1 MTHPDDANRLMM
13 LSDPRLSEWID
24 GRLSTTEAAEVEQI
38 VRQSPELTRLAND
51 LRAIKRALSQS
62 KTHAPN
68 ASFVQGVMQ
77 AIDAA
82 VEQSESGVQNQKIAN
97 EWQHIEEQRIAEERA
112 EAGEDASAVEESAG
126 REKMLPTHWNRY
138 WQILAL
144 SGALAAGVLV
154 SIVIDK
160 SRSEK
165 DLREETALLQKKQ
178 SASPSP
184 ALPRSLA
191 AAATAQNGTV
201 HLSAAA
207 APPEGLRVRVRMQNK
222 NGHERLEELLA
233 ASDFRI
239 ESSDSEPQQIIGTG
253 SVEAI
258 DALLASL
265 AEPSESLLLEE
276 IPLLLAAADT
286 SATRFAPPSPLAN
299 AFPQPSLRQAK
310 TNEIKTNE
318 AQTNEAQTDE
328 AQTDKAQTNARAAAP
343 GLASV
348 DLQVAAAQSVAQ
360 KSDNRNGDKAGSV
373 SQSQAKRVAHAVRL
387 CIEIIDDAPNDDL
400 QGLQEP
406 QGPQDPQS
414 PQGVAP

>member
-184 ALPRSLA
+184 ASPRSLA

-239 ESSDSEPQQIIGTG
+239 ESSDNEPQQIIGTG

-318 AQTNEAQTDE
+318 AQTD
-328 AQTDKAQTNARAAAP
+328 ARAAAP
-343 GLASV
+343 GLASA

-360 KSDNRNGDKAGSV
+360 QSDDRNGDKAGSV

>member
-1 MTHPDDANRLMM
+1 MM

-184 ALPRSLA
+184 ASPRSLA

-239 ESSDSEPQQIIGTG
+239 ESSDNEPQQIIGTG

-299 AFPQPSLRQAK
+299 SFPQPSLRQAK

-328 AQTDKAQTNARAAAP
+328 AQTDEAQTDARAAAP
-343 GLASV
+343 GLASA

-360 KSDNRNGDKAGSV
+360 QSDDRNGDKAGSV

>member
-126 REKMLPTHWNRY
+126 REKMLPTHWNQY

-239 ESSDSEPQQIIGTG
+239 ESSDNEPQQIIGTG

-299 AFPQPSLRQAK
+299 SFPQPSLRQAK

-328 AQTDKAQTNARAAAP
+328 AQTNARAAAP

>member
-1 MTHPDDANRLMM
+1 MTHPDDANRLML

-38 VRQSPELTRLAND
+38 VRQSAELTRLAND

-126 REKMLPTHWNRY
+126 REKTLPTHWNRY

-165 DLREETALLQKKQ
+165 DLGEETALLQKKQ

-239 ESSDSEPQQIIGTG
+239 ESSDNEPQQIIGTG

-318 AQTNEAQTDE
+318 AQTNEAQTNE
-328 AQTDKAQTNARAAAP
+328 AQTDARAAAP

-360 KSDNRNGDKAGSV
+360 QSDDRNGDKAGSV

-387 CIEIIDDAPNDDL
+387 CIEIIDETPNDDL
-400 QGLQEP
+400 EGLQDH
-406 QGPQDPQS
+406 QDPQS

>member
-184 ALPRSLA
+184 ASPRSLA

-239 ESSDSEPQQIIGTG
+239 ESSDNEPQQIIGTG

-310 TNEIKTNE
+310 TNE
-318 AQTNEAQTDE
+318 AQTNEAQTD
-328 AQTDKAQTNARAAAP
+328 ARAAAP
-343 GLASV
+343 GLASA

-360 KSDNRNGDKAGSV
+360 QSDDRNGDKAGSV

>member
-82 VEQSESGVQNQKIAN
+82 VEQSESGGENQKIAD

-165 DLREETALLQKKQ
+165 NLGEETAQLQKKQ

-184 ALPRSLA
+184 ASPRSLA

-239 ESSDSEPQQIIGTG
+239 ESSDNEPQQIIGTG

-299 AFPQPSLRQAK
+299 SFPQPSLRQAK

-318 AQTNEAQTDE
+318 AQTD
-328 AQTDKAQTNARAAAP
+328 ARAAAP
-343 GLASV
+343 GLASD

-360 KSDNRNGDKAGSV
+360 QSDDRNGDKAGSV
-373 SQSQAKRVAHAVRL
+373 SQSQAKRVAPAVRL

>member
-126 REKMLPTHWNRY
+126 REKMLPTHWNQY

-233 ASDFRI
+233 VSDFRI
-239 ESSDSEPQQIIGTG
+239 ESSDNEPQQIIGTG

-299 AFPQPSLRQAK
+299 SFPQPSLRQAK

-328 AQTDKAQTNARAAAP
+328 AQTDEAQTDEAQTDARAAAP

-360 KSDNRNGDKAGSV
+360 QSDDRNGDKAGSV

-406 QGPQDPQS
+406 QGL
-414 PQGVAP
+414 QGVAP

>member
-126 REKMLPTHWNRY
+126 REKTLPTHWNRY

-184 ALPRSLA
+184 ASPRSLA

-310 TNEIKTNE
+310 TNE
-318 AQTNEAQTDE
+318 AQTNEAQTD
-328 AQTDKAQTNARAAAP
+328 ARAAAP

-360 KSDNRNGDKAGSV
+360 QSDDRNGDKAGSV

-400 QGLQEP
+400 EGLQGLQDH

>member
-165 DLREETALLQKKQ
+165 NLGEETAQLQKKQ

-191 AAATAQNGTV
+191 TAATRQNGTV

-233 ASDFRI
+233 VSDFRI
-239 ESSDSEPQQIIGTG
+239 ESSDNEPQQIIGTG

-310 TNEIKTNE
+310 TDEIKTNE
-318 AQTNEAQTDE
+318 AQTD
-328 AQTDKAQTNARAAAP
+328 ARAAAP
-343 GLASV
+343 GLASA

-360 KSDNRNGDKAGSV
+360 QSDDRNGDKAGSV

-400 QGLQEP
+400 QGLQDH

>member
-1 MTHPDDANRLMM
+1 MM

-97 EWQHIEEQRIAEERA
+97 EWQHIEEQRIAEELA

-126 REKMLPTHWNRY
+126 REKTLPTHWNRY

-165 DLREETALLQKKQ
+165 NLGEETALLQKKQ

-184 ALPRSLA
+184 ASPRSLA

-299 AFPQPSLRQAK
+299 SFPQPSLRQAK

-318 AQTNEAQTDE
+318 AQTN
-328 AQTDKAQTNARAAAP
+328 ARAAAP
-343 GLASV
+343 GLASA

-400 QGLQEP
+400 EGLQD
-406 QGPQDPQS
+406 PQDPQS

>member
-38 VRQSPELTRLAND
+38 VRQSAELTRLAND

-165 DLREETALLQKKQ
+165 NLGEETALLQKKQ

-310 TNEIKTNE
+310 TNE
-318 AQTNEAQTDE
+318 AQTDE
-328 AQTDKAQTNARAAAP
+328 AQTDARAAAP

-360 KSDNRNGDKAGSV
+360 QSDDRNGDKAGSV

-387 CIEIIDDAPNDDL
+387 CIEIIDETPNDDL
-400 QGLQEP
+400 EGLQDH

>member
-1 MTHPDDANRLMM
+1 MM

-82 VEQSESGVQNQKIAN
+82 VEQSESGGENQKIAD

-112 EAGEDASAVEESAG
+112 EADEDASAVEESAG
-126 REKMLPTHWNRY
+126 PEKMLPTHWNRY

-165 DLREETALLQKKQ
+165 NLGEETAQLQKKQ

-191 AAATAQNGTV
+191 AAATGQNGTV

-239 ESSDSEPQQIIGTG
+239 ESSDNEPQQIMGTG

-299 AFPQPSLRQAK
+299 AFPQPSLRQ
-310 TNEIKTNE
+310 T
-318 AQTNEAQTDE
+318 QTDE
-328 AQTDKAQTNARAAAP
+328 IKADGAQADARAAAP
-343 GLASV
+343 GLASA

-360 KSDNRNGDKAGSV
+360 QSDNRNGDKAGSV
-373 SQSQAKRVAHAVRL
+373 SQSQAKRVAPAVRL

-400 QGLQEP
+400 EGL

>member
-1 MTHPDDANRLMM
+1 MM

-38 VRQSPELTRLAND
+38 VRQSAELTRLAND

-126 REKMLPTHWNRY
+126 REKTLPTHWNRY

-165 DLREETALLQKKQ
+165 NLGEETALLQKKQ

-184 ALPRSLA
+184 ASPRSLA

-239 ESSDSEPQQIIGTG
+239 ESSDNEPQQIIGTG

-318 AQTNEAQTDE
+318 AQTNEAQTD
-328 AQTDKAQTNARAAAP
+328 ARAAAP

-360 KSDNRNGDKAGSV
+360 QSDDRNGDKAGSV

-400 QGLQEP
+400 EGLQD
-406 QGPQDPQS
+406 PQDPQS

>member
-1 MTHPDDANRLMM
+1 MM

-82 VEQSESGVQNQKIAN
+82 VEQSESGVQNQKIAD

-126 REKMLPTHWNRY
+126 REKMLPTHWNQY

-165 DLREETALLQKKQ
+165 NLGEETAQLQKKQ

-184 ALPRSLA
+184 ASPRSLA

-239 ESSDSEPQQIIGTG
+239 ESSDNEPQQIIGTG

-310 TNEIKTNE
+310 TNEIKANE
-318 AQTNEAQTDE
+318 AQANEAQTDE
-328 AQTDKAQTNARAAAP
+328 AQTDARAAAP
-343 GLASV
+343 GLASA

-360 KSDNRNGDKAGSV
+360 QSDDRNGDKAGSV

-400 QGLQEP
+400 QGLQDP
-406 QGPQDPQS
+406 QG

>member
-165 DLREETALLQKKQ
+165 NLGEETALLQKKQ

-239 ESSDSEPQQIIGTG
+239 ESSDNEPQQIIGTG

-299 AFPQPSLRQAK
+299 SFPQPSLRQAK

-328 AQTDKAQTNARAAAP
+328 AQTNARAAAP

>member
-1 MTHPDDANRLMM
+1 MM

-38 VRQSPELTRLAND
+38 VRKSPELTRLAND

-299 AFPQPSLRQAK
+299 SFPQPSLRQAK

-328 AQTDKAQTNARAAAP
+328 AQTDARAAAP
-343 GLASV
+343 GLASA

-360 KSDNRNGDKAGSV
+360 QSDDRNGDKAGSV

-400 QGLQEP
+400 QGLQDHQGPQEPQEP
-406 QGPQDPQS
+406 QGL
-414 PQGVAP
+414 QGVAP

>member
-184 ALPRSLA
+184 ASPRSLA

-328 AQTDKAQTNARAAAP
+328 AQTDARAAAP
-343 GLASV
+343 GLASA

-400 QGLQEP
+400 QGLQDP

>member
-126 REKMLPTHWNRY
+126 REKTLPTHWNRY

-165 DLREETALLQKKQ
+165 NLGEETALLQKKQ

-184 ALPRSLA
+184 ASPRSLA

-310 TNEIKTNE
+310 TNE
-318 AQTNEAQTDE
+318 AQTDE
-328 AQTDKAQTNARAAAP
+328 AQTDARAAAP
-343 GLASV
+343 GLASA

-360 KSDNRNGDKAGSV
+360 QSDDRNGDKAGSV

-387 CIEIIDDAPNDDL
+387 CIEIIDETPNDDL
-400 QGLQEP
+400 EGLQDH

>member
-1 MTHPDDANRLMM
+1 MM

-184 ALPRSLA
+184 ASPRSLA

-239 ESSDSEPQQIIGTG
+239 ESSDNEPQQIIGTG

-299 AFPQPSLRQAK
+299 SFPQPSLRQAK

-318 AQTNEAQTDE
+318 AQTN
-328 AQTDKAQTNARAAAP
+328 ARAAAP
-343 GLASV
+343 GLASA

-373 SQSQAKRVAHAVRL
+373 SQSQAKRVAPAVRL

>member
-68 ASFVQGVMQ
+68 ANFVQGVMQ

-184 ALPRSLA
+184 ASPRSLA

-239 ESSDSEPQQIIGTG
+239 ESSDNEPQQIIGTG

-328 AQTDKAQTNARAAAP
+328 AQTDARAAAP
-343 GLASV
+343 GLASA

-373 SQSQAKRVAHAVRL
+373 SQSQAKRVAPAVRL

>member
-82 VEQSESGVQNQKIAN
+82 VEQSESGVQNQKIAD

-126 REKMLPTHWNRY
+126 REKMLPTHWNQY

-165 DLREETALLQKKQ
+165 NLGEETAQLQKKQ

-184 ALPRSLA
+184 ASPRSLA

-239 ESSDSEPQQIIGTG
+239 ESSDNEPQQIIGTG

-310 TNEIKTNE
+310 TNEIKANE
-318 AQTNEAQTDE
+318 AQANEAQTDE
-328 AQTDKAQTNARAAAP
+328 AQTDARAAAP
-343 GLASV
+343 GLASA

-360 KSDNRNGDKAGSV
+360 QSDDRNGDKAGSV

-400 QGLQEP
+400 QGLQDP
-406 QGPQDPQS
+406 QG

>member
-184 ALPRSLA
+184 ASPRSLA

-239 ESSDSEPQQIIGTG
+239 ESSDNEPQQIIGTG

-328 AQTDKAQTNARAAAP
+328 AQTNARAAAP

>member
-1 MTHPDDANRLMM
+1 MM

-191 AAATAQNGTV
+191 TAATRQNGTV

-239 ESSDSEPQQIIGTG
+239 ESSDNEPQQIIGTG

-299 AFPQPSLRQAK
+299 SFPQPSLRQAK

-318 AQTNEAQTDE
+318 AQTDE
-328 AQTDKAQTNARAAAP
+328 AQTDARAAAP
-343 GLASV
+343 GLASA

-360 KSDNRNGDKAGSV
+360 QSDDRNGDKAGSV

-406 QGPQDPQS
+406 QDPQDPQS

>member
-184 ALPRSLA
+184 ASPRSLA

-239 ESSDSEPQQIIGTG
+239 ESSDNEPQQIIGTG

-299 AFPQPSLRQAK
+299 SFPQPSLRQAK
-310 TNEIKTNE
+310 TDEIK
-318 AQTNEAQTDE
+318 TNEAQTDE
-328 AQTDKAQTNARAAAP
+328 AQTDARAAAP
-343 GLASV
+343 GLASA

-360 KSDNRNGDKAGSV
+360 QSDDRNGDKAGSV

>member
-299 AFPQPSLRQAK
+299 SFPQPSLRQAK

-318 AQTNEAQTDE
+318 AQTDE
-328 AQTDKAQTNARAAAP
+328 AQTDKAQTDARAAAP
-343 GLASV
+343 GLASA

-360 KSDNRNGDKAGSV
+360 QSDDRNGDKAGSV

>member
-126 REKMLPTHWNRY
+126 REKTLPTHWNRY

-154 SIVIDK
+154 SIVIEK
-160 SRSEK
+160 SRREK
-165 DLREETALLQKKQ
+165 DLREETALLQKKH

-184 ALPRSLA
+184 ASPRSLA

-299 AFPQPSLRQAK
+299 SFPQPSLRQAK

-318 AQTNEAQTDE
+318 AQTDE
-328 AQTDKAQTNARAAAP
+328 AQTDARAAAP
-343 GLASV
+343 GLASA

-360 KSDNRNGDKAGSV
+360 QSDDRNGDKAGSV
-373 SQSQAKRVAHAVRL
+373 SQSQAKRVAPAVRL

>member
-1 MTHPDDANRLMM
+1 MM

-184 ALPRSLA
+184 ASPRSLA

-239 ESSDSEPQQIIGTG
+239 ESSDNEPQQIIGTG

-299 AFPQPSLRQAK
+299 SFPQPSLRQAK

-328 AQTDKAQTNARAAAP
+328 AQTNARAAAP

-406 QGPQDPQS
+406 QDPQDPQS

>member
-1 MTHPDDANRLMM
+1 MM

-126 REKMLPTHWNRY
+126 REKTLPTHWNRY

-165 DLREETALLQKKQ
+165 NLGEETALLQKKQ

-318 AQTNEAQTDE
+318 IKTDE
-328 AQTDKAQTNARAAAP
+328 AQTDARAAAP
-343 GLASV
+343 GLASA

-360 KSDNRNGDKAGSV
+360 QSDDRNGDKAGSV

-400 QGLQEP
+400 EGLQGLQDH

>member
-239 ESSDSEPQQIIGTG
+239 ESSDNEPQQIIGTG

-318 AQTNEAQTDE
+318 IKTNEAQTD
-328 AQTDKAQTNARAAAP
+328 ARAAAP
-343 GLASV
+343 GLASD

-360 KSDNRNGDKAGSV
+360 QSDDRNGDKAGSV

-387 CIEIIDDAPNDDL
+387 CIEIIDDASNDDL

-406 QGPQDPQS
+406 QGPQDPQDPQS

>member
-1 MTHPDDANRLMM
+1 MM

-82 VEQSESGVQNQKIAN
+82 VEQSESGGENQKIAD

-112 EAGEDASAVEESAG
+112 EADEDASAVEESAG
-126 REKMLPTHWNRY
+126 PEKMLPTHWNRY

-165 DLREETALLQKKQ
+165 DLGEETAQLQNKQ

-184 ALPRSLA
+184 ASPRSLA

-239 ESSDSEPQQIIGTG
+239 ESSDNEPQQIIGTG

-310 TNEIKTNE
+310 TDEIKTNE
-318 AQTNEAQTDE
+318 AQTD
-328 AQTDKAQTNARAAAP
+328 ARAAAP
-343 GLASV
+343 GLASA

-373 SQSQAKRVAHAVRL
+373 SQSQAKRVAPAVRL

-400 QGLQEP
+400 EGL

>member
-1 MTHPDDANRLMM
+1 MM

-165 DLREETALLQKKQ
+165 NLGEETALLQKKQ

-184 ALPRSLA
+184 ASPRSLA

-239 ESSDSEPQQIIGTG
+239 ESSDNEPQQIIGTG

-299 AFPQPSLRQAK
+299 SFPQPSLRQAK

-318 AQTNEAQTDE
+318 AQTD
-328 AQTDKAQTNARAAAP
+328 ARAAAP
-343 GLASV
+343 GLASA

-360 KSDNRNGDKAGSV
+360 QSDDRNGDKAGSV

-400 QGLQEP
+400 QGLQDP

>member
-38 VRQSPELTRLAND
+38 VRQSAELTRLAND

-126 REKMLPTHWNRY
+126 REKTLPTHWNRY

-165 DLREETALLQKKQ
+165 NLGEETALLQKKQ

-184 ALPRSLA
+184 ASPRSLA

-318 AQTNEAQTDE
+318 AQTNEAQTD
-328 AQTDKAQTNARAAAP
+328 ARAAAP

-360 KSDNRNGDKAGSV
+360 QSDDRNGDKAGSV

-400 QGLQEP
+400 EGLQGLQDH

-414 PQGVAP
+414 PQGFAP

>member
-1 MTHPDDANRLMM
+1 MM

-184 ALPRSLA
+184 ASPRSLA

-239 ESSDSEPQQIIGTG
+239 ESSDNEPQQIIGTG

-299 AFPQPSLRQAK
+299 AFPQQSLRQ
-310 TNEIKTNE
+310 T
-318 AQTNEAQTDE
+318 QTDEAQTDE
-328 AQTDKAQTNARAAAP
+328 AQTDARAAAP
-343 GLASV
+343 GLASA

-360 KSDNRNGDKAGSV
+360 QSDDRNGDKAGSV

>member
-184 ALPRSLA
+184 ASPRSLA

-239 ESSDSEPQQIIGTG
+239 ESSDNEPQQIIGTG

-299 AFPQPSLRQAK
+299 SFPQPSLRQAK

-328 AQTDKAQTNARAAAP
+328 AQTNARAAAP

>member
-1 MTHPDDANRLMM
+1 MM

-126 REKMLPTHWNRY
+126 REKTLPTHWNRY

-165 DLREETALLQKKQ
+165 NLGEETALLQKKQ

-310 TNEIKTNE
+310 TNEIKT
-318 AQTNEAQTDE
+318 DE
-328 AQTDKAQTNARAAAP
+328 AQTDARAAAP
-343 GLASV
+343 GLASA
-348 DLQVAAAQSVAQ
+348 DLPVAAAQSVAQ
-360 KSDNRNGDKAGSV
+360 QSDDRNGDKAGSV

-400 QGLQEP
+400 EGLQGLQDH

>member
-1 MTHPDDANRLMM
+1 MM

-165 DLREETALLQKKQ
+165 NLGEETAQLQKKQ

-184 ALPRSLA
+184 ASPRSLA

-239 ESSDSEPQQIIGTG
+239 ESSDNEPQQIIGTG

-310 TNEIKTNE
+310 TNEIK
-318 AQTNEAQTDE
+318 ADGAQTD
-328 AQTDKAQTNARAAAP
+328 ARAAAP
-343 GLASV
+343 GLASA

-360 KSDNRNGDKAGSV
+360 QSDDRNGDKAGSV

-400 QGLQEP
+400 EGL

>member
-68 ASFVQGVMQ
+68 ANFVQGVMQ

-239 ESSDSEPQQIIGTG
+239 ESSDNEPQQIIGTG

-299 AFPQPSLRQAK
+299 SFPQPSLRQAK

-318 AQTNEAQTDE
+318 AQTDE
-328 AQTDKAQTNARAAAP
+328 AQTDKAQTDARAAAP
-343 GLASV
+343 GLASA

-360 KSDNRNGDKAGSV
+360 QSDDRNGDKAGSV

>member
-165 DLREETALLQKKQ
+165 NLGEETALLQKKQ

-239 ESSDSEPQQIIGTG
+239 ESSDNEPQQIIGTG

-318 AQTNEAQTDE
+318 AQTDE
-328 AQTDKAQTNARAAAP
+328 AQTDARAAAP
-343 GLASV
+343 GLASA

-360 KSDNRNGDKAGSV
+360 QSDDRNGDKAGSV

-387 CIEIIDDAPNDDL
+387 CIEIIDDASNDDL

>member
-1 MTHPDDANRLMM
+1 MM

-165 DLREETALLQKKQ
+165 NLGEETAQLQKKQ

-191 AAATAQNGTV
+191 TAATRQNGTV

-239 ESSDSEPQQIIGTG
+239 ESSDNEPQQIIGTG

-310 TNEIKTNE
+310 TDEIKTNE
-318 AQTNEAQTDE
+318 AQTDE
-328 AQTDKAQTNARAAAP
+328 AQTNARAAAP
-343 GLASV
+343 GLASA

-360 KSDNRNGDKAGSV
+360 QSDDRNGDKAGSV
-373 SQSQAKRVAHAVRL
+373 SQSQAKRVAPAVRL

>member
-82 VEQSESGVQNQKIAN
+82 VEQSESGVQNQKIAD

-165 DLREETALLQKKQ
+165 NLGEETAQLQKKQ

-191 AAATAQNGTV
+191 TAATRQNGTV

-239 ESSDSEPQQIIGTG
+239 ESSDNEPQQIIGTG

-328 AQTDKAQTNARAAAP
+328 AQTDARAAAP

-360 KSDNRNGDKAGSV
+360 KSDNHNGDKAGSV

-406 QGPQDPQS
+406 QDPQDPQS